1 MDELIS
7 NLEHCLS
14 IFEAPTVASTEH
26 NLYFIKS
33 SIGQFVIPYLNRKGI
48 PNGMDILSL
57 DNKYLVTNQA
67 DMKKIIEWD
76 WTDNRKYVAEKYDC
90 DNFAFSFKAMVDRKF
105 GVNNVGL
112 VIDYSSG
119 HAYNIIVFNDG
130 AVRLFEPQTDK
141 WPRIG
146 TSMYKFEEGK
156 ILI

>member
-14 IFEAPTVASTEH
+14 IFEAPTVASTEQSGF
-26 NLYFIKS
+26 FIRS
-33 SIGQFVIPYLNRKGI
+33 NITQFGLDFSNKKGI
-48 PNGMDILSL
+48 TYGMDILAL

-67 DMKKIIEWD
+67 DMKKIIDWD

-112 VIDYSSG
+112 VIDYSGG
-119 HAYNIIVFNDG
+119 HAYNIFVFNDCT
-130 AVRLFEPQTDK
+130 VRLFEPQSDK

-146 TSMYKFEEGK
+146 TTMYKFEEGK